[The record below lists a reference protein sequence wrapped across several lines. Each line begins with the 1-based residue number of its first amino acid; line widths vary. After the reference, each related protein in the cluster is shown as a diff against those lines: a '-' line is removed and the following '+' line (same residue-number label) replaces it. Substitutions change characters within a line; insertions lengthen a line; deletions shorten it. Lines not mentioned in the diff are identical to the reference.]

1 MDNES
6 NELVDRTKAAGK
18 PTDFNNVVKEVNSA
32 SNVIDDTILN
42 RDERSLNETTT
53 VVKNYISNGE
63 NNSNINS
70 QVFAR
75 VSYASIANT
84 PIS

>member
-6 NELVDRTKAAGK
+6 NELVDRTKAEGK
-18 PTDFNNVVKEVNSA
+18 TTDFNNVVKEVNSA

-53 VVKNYISNGE
+53 VVKNYISNGK